1 MTHNSTT
8 FALRVLSAG
17 VALTISTTA
26 SASAEVGGYANGGSY
41 TVSQGV
47 TEATLSGTV
56 SPGRASFS
64 GYANAATGV
73 LKSSATSNFF
83 DGNPGAINLS
93 SRADSSI
100 RGYVTFTSGFGTRAF
115 LDYSFDGEISEIG
128 LVRTPSTYA
137 LLSLFAGQSLYSVGL
152 SPVGSSFGCFGE
164 CIKGYSTAR
173 TGTLEFIISENPMM
187 TGGTLEAYSDQGH
200 VVNFS
205 NTGKLFLRT
214 DEAWS
219 SSKNFLTEATEIFAS
234 PVPEPST
241 SLLMFGGLAVVLIGY
256 RKRRTG

>member
-73 LKSSATSNFF
+73 LKSSATSEFF
-83 DGNPGAINLS
+83 NAGNPNDILTS
-93 SRADSSI
+93 SRATSSI
-100 RGYVTFTSGFGTRAF
+100 SG
-115 LDYSFDGEISEIG
+115 D
-128 LVRTPSTYA
+128 
-137 LLSLFAGQSLYSVGL
+137 
-152 SPVGSSFGCFGE
+152 
-164 CIKGYSTAR
+164 
-173 TGTLEFIISENPMM
+173 
-187 TGGTLEAYSDQGH
+187 
-200 VVNFS
+200 FS
-205 NTGKLFLRT
+205 R
-214 DEAWS
+214 
-219 SSKNFLTEATEIFAS
+219 
-234 PVPEPST
+234 
-241 SLLMFGGLAVVLIGY
+241 
-256 RKRRTG
+256 